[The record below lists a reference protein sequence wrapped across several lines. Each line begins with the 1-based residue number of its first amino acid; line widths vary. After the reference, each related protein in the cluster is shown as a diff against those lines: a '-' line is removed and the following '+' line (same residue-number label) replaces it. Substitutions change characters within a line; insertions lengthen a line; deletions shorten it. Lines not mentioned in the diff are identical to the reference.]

1 MEPRRARCTGGA
13 GRGRAALN
21 ERAAKCF
28 AFAAATG
35 GAKEPARQELCF
47 AHAINGEA
55 SAKCWLDFPAGNL
68 RLAIGKLTAS
78 STEKRILDVDG
89 ISKARNRNPLVPVA
103 RGIFRAVK
111 IGTGPAVL
119 CGWGERLR

>member
-1 MEPRRARCTGGA
+1 MLRFRRCDRWSERTSEARVMFCSRDKRRSFGKMLA
-13 GRGRAALN
+13 
-21 ERAAKCF
+21 
-28 AFAAATG
+28 
-35 GAKEPARQELCF
+35 F

-103 RGIFRAVK
+103 RGIFRAGK
-111 IGTGPAVL
+111 TGRELSFRGGAD
-119 CGWGERLR
+119 ER